1 MFEPRVKNGQTDLLM
16 KALLSLESTDEAYRF
31 FEDLCT
37 IAEIKS
43 MAQRIEVAKML
54 REHATYQE
62 IARQTGASSATISR
76 VNRALL
82 YGANGYT
89 AVHLRQA
96 GRIDAKGLAHRL
108 APAATAQVE
117 ELRAAGIGPV
127 TAKLRAAR
135 ERPDHPGIDGAQTQI
150 TSSNQ

>member
-37 IAEIKS
+37 IA
-43 MAQRIEVAKML
+43 EVAKML

-89 AVHLRQA
+89 AVL
-96 GRIDAKGLAHRL
+96 DAMEN
-108 APAATAQVE
+108 AAE
-117 ELRAAGIGPV
+117 KE
-127 TAKLRAAR
+127 KK
-135 ERPDHPGIDGAQTQI
+135 D
-150 TSSNQ
+150 